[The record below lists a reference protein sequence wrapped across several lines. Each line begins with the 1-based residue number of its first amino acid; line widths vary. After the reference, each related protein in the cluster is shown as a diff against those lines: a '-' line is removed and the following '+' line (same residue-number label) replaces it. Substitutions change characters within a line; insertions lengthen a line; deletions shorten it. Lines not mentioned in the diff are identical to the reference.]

1 MPEAGH
7 GALRVLPALARSV
20 PIRVS
25 LAAAVHGLYP
35 LRLLNTIS
43 VDSSYPNGRRGNTPT
58 GVRTQDNIKRFQT
71 VPVPGHTLNEA
82 ELAEAVRQLELEIA
96 DTGRRLHEAGG
107 QGIERLPG
115 VSKLLEALREGGARW
130 GICTSG
136 ASVSS
141 LFNVSAPSRCR

>member
-96 DTGRRLHEAGG
+96 TRGGGCTRPVGRG
-107 QGIERLPG
+107 
-115 VSKLLEALREGGARW
+115 
-130 GICTSG
+130 
-136 ASVSS
+136 SS
-141 LFNVSAPSRCR
+141 ACPA